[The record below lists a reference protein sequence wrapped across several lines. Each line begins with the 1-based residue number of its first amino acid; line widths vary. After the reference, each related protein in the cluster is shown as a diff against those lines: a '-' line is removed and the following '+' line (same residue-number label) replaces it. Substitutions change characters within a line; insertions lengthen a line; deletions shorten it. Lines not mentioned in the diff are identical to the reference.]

1 MQNILD
7 KAKNIEWVILD
18 VDGVMTDGSL
28 FIGDDGQE
36 YKAFNSLD
44 GHGLRML
51 QESGI
56 SVAIIT
62 GRQSQVVNHRMEDLG
77 ITTIYQGYRDKTP
90 AYESLLKDKNIH
102 NDNVAYVGDDVV
114 DLPIMSRVGLPIAVQ
129 NAHPFV
135 KKHATWVT
143 EASGGRGAVREVC
156 EMIMQSRGLLDE
168 KLESYLHQA

>member
-1 MQNILD
+1 MQKILD
-7 KAKNIEWVILD
+7 KAKTIELVILD

-28 FIGDDGQE
+28 IMGDDGQE

-56 SVAIIT
+56 TVAIIT
-62 GRQSQVVNHRMEDLG
+62 GRKSNVVNHRMNDLG

-90 AYESLLKDKNIH
+90 AYDALLKDKNMKHEQI
-102 NDNVAYVGDDVV
+102 AYVGDDVV
-114 DLPIMSRVGLPIAVQ
+114 DLPVMSRVGLAIAVQ

-135 KKHATWVT
+135 KTHSDWVT
-143 EASGGRGAVREVC
+143 QSSGGRGAVREIC
-156 EMIMQSRGLLDE
+156 EMFLSSRGLLDE
-168 KLESYLHQA
+168 KLESYLYKT

>member
-1 MQNILD
+1 MQNILE
-7 KAKNIEWVILD
+7 KAKNIDWVILD

-51 QESGI
+51 QDSGV

-62 GRQSQVVNHRMEDLG
+62 GRQSKVVNHRMEDLG

-90 AYESLLKDKNIH
+90 AYEALLKDKNIQDA
-102 NDNVAYVGDDVV
+102 NIAYVGDDVV

-135 KKHATWVT
+135 KKHSAWTT

-156 EMIMQSRGLLDE
+156 EMIIQSRGMLEE
-168 KLESYLHQA
+168 KLESYLHQP